1 MEINTIK
8 FGKINIGKD
17 RIITFPE
24 DIIGFPQ
31 IKRYVFLELDENS
44 PFTWLQAVDE
54 PSLCFLVI
62 DPALFK
68 PDYQVPI
75 SKENMYSLQAEEIEE
90 LITRVIVTVPENPH
104 FMTANIKG
112 PIVINLMSR
121 LAKQLVLA
129 DEMFSAKYRIFQSD
143 EKEFIKPDD
152 QTAKK

>member
-1 MEINTIK
+1 VEINTIK